1 MLRSDPVQPG
11 RISKHALRSMQR
23 ILAQPRKRIPP
34 PSNFIKGG
42 SAAQPVLNSL
52 FTTDFFLPAS
62 PAQGGEPRRGQFQEA
77 LLRRLGASA
86 GCVLGLSTRPPR
98 TGRSRLGCCGFE
110 DFAERG
116 RALPPVFS
124 SPSSARLRFNA
135 SIKLITCA
143 GLRSGGRS
151 GSSPASF
158 SAITSFKAA

>member
-98 TGRSRLGCCGFE
+98 TGRSRLGCAFE
-110 DFAERG
+110 DFAERERG
-116 RALPPVFS
+116 LSAGFS
-124 SPSSARLRFNA
+124 APSSARLRFSA

-151 GSSPASF
+151 GNWPASF
-158 SAITSFKAA
+158 SSISSFNAA